1 MNLNPIHKRRLTLI
15 LLIITAVAIAAALAL
30 YALQQNINL
39 FYSPSQVAAGQVP
52 RNQAFRLG
60 GIVQA
65 GSVKHTSNSLQV
77 VFTVTD
83 NAKSVPVSYTGILPD
98 LFREGQAVVVEGKL
112 TAQGTLQADQV
123 LAKHDEKY
131 MPAAVKAM
139 LKPVNI
145 KSPLPPAEED

>member
-1 MNLNPIHKRRLTLI
+1 MNLNPIHRRRLTLI
-15 LLIITAVAIAAALAL
+15 LIIIIAVAVATALAL

-52 RNQAFRLG
+52 VNHAFRLG

-65 GSVKHTSNSLQV
+65 GSVKHAPDSLQV

-83 NAKSVPVSYTGILPD
+83 NKKSVLVNYTGILPD

-112 TAQGTLQADQV
+112 TTQGTLQADQV

-139 LKPVNI
+139 LKPAV
-145 KSPLPPAEED
+145 K